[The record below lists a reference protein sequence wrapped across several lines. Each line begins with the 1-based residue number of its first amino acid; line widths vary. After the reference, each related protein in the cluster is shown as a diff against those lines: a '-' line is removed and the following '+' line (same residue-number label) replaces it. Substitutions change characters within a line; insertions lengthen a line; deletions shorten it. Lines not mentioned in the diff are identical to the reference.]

1 MQTLLRTCLLLA
13 ALLAGSAARAADT
26 LEYPGLG
33 TITIER
39 PAGMP
44 ARLVIFL
51 SGDGGWNKGVVDMAR
66 HLVDEGALVAGVD
79 VTAVERL
86 AAAAQGPCVGL
97 AGSLEGLAHY
107 VEQRYG
113 LRDYQPPV
121 LVGYSS
127 GATLA
132 YGTLAQA
139 PAGTFLGALSLG
151 FCPDLEWRKPL
162 CRGEGLEHEA
172 VKQGFVYRPAKHL
185 QEPWIAVQG
194 ERDQVCSASQTRA
207 FVAQVPG
214 AEMVSLPLVGHGY
227 SVERNWLPQFLAAY
241 RKLAAGNRA
250 RAEPLPADV
259 GDLPLTELPVG
270 GGTGD
275 TLAIMVS
282 GDGGWAGLDRSVAAA
297 LNARGLPVVGWDS
310 LRYFWTARTPQ
321 GAALDLDRVVRH
333 YARAWRKSRVLL
345 VGYSQGADVLP
356 FMVNRLPQASRQR
369 VAGTVLIG
377 VSNEAFF
384 EFSVTHWLTTPR
396 GGLPV
401 PPEVNGG
408 RLGRVACI
416 YGAEEAESPC
426 RSFAAQGLRRIEL
439 PGGHHFAGDYERVAS
454 AVLEILA
461 T

>member
-1 MQTLLRTCLLLA
+1 MHTLARTYLLLA
-13 ALLAGSAARAADT
+13 ALLAGSVARAADT
-26 LEYPGLG
+26 LDYPGLG
-33 TITIER
+33 SITIER
-39 PAGMP
+39 SVGTP
-44 ARLVIFL
+44 ARFVIFL

-66 HLVDEGALVAGVD
+66 HLADEGALVAGVD

-86 AAAAQGPCVGL
+86 TAGAAGSCAGV

-113 LRDYQPPV
+113 LRDYLKPI

-132 YGTLAQA
+132 YATLAQA
-139 PAGTFLGALSLG
+139 PAGTFQGAISLG

-172 VKQGFVYRPAKHL
+172 VKQGFVYRPAQHL
-185 QEPWIAVQG
+185 QEPWIALQG
-194 ERDQVCSASQTRA
+194 ERDEVCAVSQTRA

-214 AEMVSLPLVGHGY
+214 AEIVSLPLVGHGY

-241 RKLAAGNRA
+241 RKLATDSRSPAG
-250 RAEPLPADV
+250 PLPADV
-259 GDLPLTELPVG
+259 GDLPLTELPIG
-270 GGTGD
+270 GGAGD
-275 TLAIMVS
+275 TLAILVS
-282 GDGGWAGLDRSVAAA
+282 GDGGWAGLDRAVAAA

-321 GAALDLDRVVRH
+321 GAALDLDRVIRH
-333 YARAWRKSRVLL
+333 YTQAWGRSRVLL

-356 FMVNRLPQASRQR
+356 FMVNRLPPASRR
-369 VAGTVLIG
+369 LVAGTALIG
-377 VSNEAFF
+377 VGTEAFF
-384 EFSVTHWLTTPR
+384 EFSVTHWLATPR

-401 PPEVNGG
+401 APEVNGG

-416 YGAEEAESPC
+416 YGAEDAESPC
-426 RSFAAQGLRRIEL
+426 RSFVGQGLRRIKL
-439 PGGHHFAGDYERVAS
+439 PGGHHFAGDYERVAG
-454 AVLEILA
+454 AVLEILP

>member
-1 MQTLLRTCLLLA
+1 M
-13 ALLAGSAARAADT
+13 
-26 LEYPGLG
+26 
-33 TITIER
+33 
-39 PAGMP
+39 
-44 ARLVIFL
+44 
-51 SGDGGWNKGVVDMAR
+51 
-66 HLVDEGALVAGVD
+66 
-79 VTAVERL
+79 
-86 AAAAQGPCVGL
+86 
-97 AGSLEGLAHY
+97 
-107 VEQRYG
+107 
-113 LRDYQPPV
+113 
-121 LVGYSS
+121 
-127 GATLA
+127 
-132 YGTLAQA
+132 
-139 PAGTFLGALSLG
+139 
-151 FCPDLEWRKPL
+151 
-162 CRGEGLEHEA
+162 
-172 VKQGFVYRPAKHL
+172 
-185 QEPWIAVQG
+185 
-194 ERDQVCSASQTRA
+194 
-207 FVAQVPG
+207 
-214 AEMVSLPLVGHGY
+214 PLVGHGY

-241 RKLAAGNRA
+241 RKLATDSRSPAG
-250 RAEPLPADV
+250 PLPADV

-321 GAALDLDRVVRH
+321 GAALDLDRVIRH
-333 YARAWRKSRVLL
+333 YARAWGKSRVLL